1 MLRRTVSGAAL
12 RVLREAAR
20 RRALQLAL
28 LVGGLFALG
37 FLLGGQAQAAEGVP
51 VPSSAAAAQA
61 SAPVRVERAVR
72 PVHEAVAAVTEQV
85 AQASVPALP
94 DLPTVSDVIGRTG
107 LPDLTGPTGLP
118 GLPSLPSLP
127 SSPVRTLPVP
137 VTEAHGP
144 GAAGQSSPAVPGS
157 GGSPEMSAS
166 VYGPAVSAPGAPGGA
181 GAAPH
186 ASVRAHPRTTP
197 APAHQG
203 PAGDPGGVLGGG
215 SVLDGAGSRHGDAHA
230 VTQRHGMALRLVPG
244 GAVRSH
250 ASEIQDRYRDVP
262 VFPG

>member
-166 VYGPAVSAPGAPGGA
+166 RRRAVPPPGARGGGGGPPPAA
-181 GAAPH
+181 GRAP
-186 ASVRAHPRTTP
+186 PPTTP

-203 PAGDPGGVLGGG
+203 PAGDPGGVLVGA

-250 ASEIQDRYRDVP
+250 ASEIQDRCRDVP